1 MTGPNPATHPTVA
14 RYKRINIGLFFTMFL
29 LCGSQTLLLL
39 NAELPPPPLPV
50 YPVLIVALLACAWAA
65 TALSAIRLSRHRHP
79 LGILAWICTWELAGW
94 GLSYACGAP
103 FGAIRF
109 APGSP
114 VTPMLIA
121 GAIWLAILAFCQ
133 WQLLWI
139 ISRKPL
145 TRNTWLGL
153 SLVTCLLNTLLLAGT
168 LPAMTQWPGF
178 VRWNGELIL
187 ANCPPAFLL
196 SHTLWLFFV
205 LLLGA
210 LLFPQGLPI
219 PPRGLLDPTP
229 FAVMVALALPVFVVT
244 LRFAL
249 GQAAILSGLGL
260 LLSLLVPSLL
270 ADRPPQNPQG
280 SH

>member
-1 MTGPNPATHPTVA
+1 
-14 RYKRINIGLFFTMFL
+14 
-29 LCGSQTLLLL
+29 
-39 NAELPPPPLPV
+39 
-50 YPVLIVALLACAWAA
+50 
-65 TALSAIRLSRHRHP
+65 
-79 LGILAWICTWELAGW
+79 
-94 GLSYACGAP
+94 
-103 FGAIRF
+103 
-109 APGSP
+109 
-114 VTPMLIA
+114 
-121 GAIWLAILAFCQ
+121 
-133 WQLLWI
+133 
-139 ISRKPL
+139 
-145 TRNTWLGL
+145 
-153 SLVTCLLNTLLLAGT
+153 
-168 LPAMTQWPGF
+168 MTQWPGF

-244 LRFAL
+244 WRFAM

-280 SH
+280 NH